1 MNSNHAHDLSPWQH
15 RHDFAGA
22 EARSAERRTWW
33 VVAITVVMMVGEIV
47 AGTLWNSMAL
57 LADGWHMGTHAVA
70 IGVAGVS
77 YWLARRWAVDARF
90 SLGPWKVEVLGAYTS
105 ALLLAVVAFSIV
117 VESVQ
122 RLMAPVVISYD
133 QSLAVAILGL
143 VVNLA
148 CAWLLQGGHGH
159 DHGHDH
165 HHVHEHAHAHAHAH
179 DHHDHHDHHGDL
191 NLRAA
196 YVHVLADAATSVL
209 AIGALLAGKLLGW
222 SVLDPLVGLLGALL
236 IAWWSRGLIV
246 NSATILLDREMDHP
260 LAAEVARRLEADGDA
275 RVADLHLTR
284 VGGEHFAA
292 HVTLVAGTPLSADTY
307 RARLN
312 DLGALAHVSIEVNR
326 CADCGGTRPA

>member
-165 HHVHEHAHAHAHAH
+165 HHVHEHAHDHAHA
-179 DHHDHHDHHGDL
+179 HDHHDHHGDL

-196 YVHVLADAATSVL
+196 
-209 AIGALLAGKLLGW
+209 
-222 SVLDPLVGLLGALL
+222 
-236 IAWWSRGLIV
+236 
-246 NSATILLDREMDHP
+246 SASTC
-260 LAAEVARRLEADGDA
+260 
-275 RVADLHLTR
+275 T
-284 VGGEHFAA
+284 
-292 HVTLVAGTPLSADTY
+292 
-307 RARLN
+307 
-312 DLGALAHVSIEVNR
+312 
-326 CADCGGTRPA
+326 

>member
-1 MNSNHAHDLSPWQH
+1 
-15 RHDFAGA
+15 
-22 EARSAERRTWW
+22 
-33 VVAITVVMMVGEIV
+33 
-47 AGTLWNSMAL
+47 
-57 LADGWHMGTHAVA
+57 

-165 HHVHEHAHAHAHAH
+165 HPVREHAH
-179 DHHDHHDHHGDL
+179 DHAHAHDHHDHHGDL